1 MPLPKV
7 VPEPLLRHCWVAGA
21 TCRCRGGTV
30 YLGRTHALGFQAHRQ
45 TSGGRVRLHVS
56 EGDTTSGPDDSG
68 SLPGRQARG
77 DTRRCAGHACG
88 KSQDKGRGVR
98 VGRWSSRWWPCRA
111 APGGGGF
118 GPGPPA
124 GGAPPPPSLQVG
136 WGSRVWFPTNGTGRP
151 APREPHTRQGPT
163 APRKA
168 PNSRCERHRV
178 TGLPTPHQAVR

>member
-1 MPLPKV
+1 MTLLKV

-30 YLGRTHALGFQAHRQ
+30 YSGQTHTLGFQAHRL

-77 DTRRCAGHACG
+77 NTRRCAGHVCG
-88 KSQDKGRGVR
+88 QSQDKGRGVCI
-98 VGRWSSRWWPCRA
+98 GRWSSQRWPCRV

-124 GGAPPPPSLQVG
+124 GGAPPPTFPPGKMGIPHLVSHQQNGSPS
-136 WGSRVWFPTNGTGRP
+136 PTRAAHP
-151 APREPHTRQGPT
+151 PRAHCSPEGP
-163 APRKA
+163 KFQ
-168 PNSRCERHRV
+168 
-178 TGLPTPHQAVR
+178 L